1 MDKYPDLQYGSPS
14 THWCETSGLHI
25 KPQLEEKNDTGHPP
39 PHNGVFTPD
48 LEHLAFGTLHSF
60 GIYIAFILTQLENK
74 NKKKTLVIM
83 NSAVETVCKQTE
95 AFPQT
100 FLTAFK
106 I

>member
-1 MDKYPDLQYGSPS
+1 MTQAR
-14 THWCETSGLHI
+14 T
-25 KPQLEEKNDTGHPP
+25 PP
-39 PHNGVFTPD
+39 PPAQWRFTPD
-48 LEHLAFGTLHSF
+48 LKHLAFGSLHSF

-74 NKKKTLVIM
+74 NKKETLVIT